1 MHCLKQLMS
10 SQGKEA
16 NLGSS
21 AAPLKDGPSMLTKA
35 FLESSS
41 LPAKEQQRIDK
52 ALQLS
57 CQNINHKLF
66 IKHIRIRSYE
76 AFSA

>member
-16 NLGSS
+16 NFRTS
-21 AAPLKDGPSMLTKA
+21 AAPFKDGPSMLTKA
-35 FLESSS
+35 FLESSAF
-41 LPAKEQQRIDK
+41 PAKEQQRIDK
-52 ALQLS
+52 TLKLS

-66 IKHIRIRSYE
+66 IKHVRIHSYE